1 MLMKQVKNLVPKII
15 VLGIILVMLATAAGC
30 SSSSSADSP
39 GTSAQDE
46 ASQSS
51 ENPEPV
57 ETGQD
62 PGQDESAVPDEPS
75 ESPEKVEPDKDVD
88 PGEEDEPDEN
98 DEPDEDDE
106 SSTSSEKSTMARELG
121 LIVLEE
127 GRNKAPIF
135 TLPTLDGS
143 DITLSDLQGRF
154 VVLNFWTTHCPP
166 CVAEMDYFEAAARK
180 YPDELTILTVDIRES
195 ESKVRDFF
203 GDDEITFIVVLDKT
217 GEVTSAYGIRYTP
230 TTFFIDVEGN
240 VPYAKVGAFAS
251 QQQFEDSLALLLE
264 LA

>member
-15 VLGIILVMLATAAGC
+15 VLIIIFVLLATAAGC
-30 SSSSSADSP
+30 ASSSSVDSP

-57 ETGQD
+57 ATDQD
-62 PGQDESAVPDEPS
+62 PEQEGSTVSDEPS
-75 ESPEKVEPDKDVD
+75 ESPEKVD
-88 PGEEDEPDEN
+88 PGEEDEPA
-98 DEPDEDDE
+98 EDDE
-106 SSTSSEKSTMARELG
+106 SSTLSEEQFNMARELG

-127 GRNKAPIF
+127 SVKAPVF

-143 DITLSDLQGRF
+143 EITLSDLRGRF
-154 VVLNFWTTHCPP
+154 VVLNFWTTKCPP
-166 CVAEMDYFEAAARK
+166 CVAEMDYFEAAART

-203 GDDEITFIVVLDKT
+203 GDDEKTFTVVLDKT

-230 TTFFIDVEGN
+230 TTLFIDTEGN
-240 VPYAKVGAFAS
+240 VPYAKIGAFAS
-251 QQQFEDSLALLLE
+251 QEQFEDCVALLLE